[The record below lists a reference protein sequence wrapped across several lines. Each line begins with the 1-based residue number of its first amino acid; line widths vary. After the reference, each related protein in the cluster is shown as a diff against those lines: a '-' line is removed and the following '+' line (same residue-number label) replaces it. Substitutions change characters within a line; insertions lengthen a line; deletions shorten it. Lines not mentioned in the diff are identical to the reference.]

1 MIANVLQLN
10 LDKTQDLLVL
20 VSMPRER
27 NLDEKYVNTLWILNL
42 NSFYFIYQKHK
53 KIFSNLCI

>member
-27 NLDEKYVNTLWILNL
+27 NLDEKYVNTL
-42 NSFYFIYQKHK
+42 
-53 KIFSNLCI
+53 